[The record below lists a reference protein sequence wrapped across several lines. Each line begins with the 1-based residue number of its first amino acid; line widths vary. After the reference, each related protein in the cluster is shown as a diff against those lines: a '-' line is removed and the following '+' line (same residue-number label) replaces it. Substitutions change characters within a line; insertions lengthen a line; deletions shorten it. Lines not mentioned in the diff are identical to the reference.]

1 MSARSRFLNLGLRL
15 IAKRQLL
22 RMREPSEARRS
33 FARVTRYLLS
43 APPYSHYSSDHL
55 SGPALWVTSGQV
67 HRRRV
72 IFYIHGGGFIVGS
85 PTTHKAM
92 LARLSRL
99 TGIRVCAPQYR
110 LAPENP
116 FPAAFHDVRAAF
128 LALLDRGYGPDDII
142 IGGDSAGGGM
152 ALALLGQL
160 CRDGVAPRAAFAFSP
175 WTDLTLSGQSLQENA
190 GSDVLLPAVRI
201 EELRQMY
208 MNGADPQNAWASPL
222 LAHFPDCPPV
232 FMQVSDTE
240 ILRDDTL
247 RMADHLTG
255 QGAQASHDIWPD
267 MPHVWQMFDGWIPEA
282 RQALVQTADF
292 ISDSF
297 SEPSA

>member
-1 MSARSRFLNLGLRL
+1 MSARSRLLNLGLRL
-15 IAKRQLL
+15 VAKRQLL
-22 RMREPSEARRS
+22 RAREPSEARRS
-33 FARVTRYLLS
+33 FAMVTRYLLRP
-43 APPYSHYSSDHL
+43 PPYSHYSSDHL
-55 SGPALWVTSGQV
+55 SGPVLWVTSGQV
-67 HRRRV
+67 HRHRV
-72 IFYIHGGGFIVGS
+72 IFYIHGGGYIVGS
-85 PTTHKAM
+85 PTTHRTM

-99 TGIRVCAPQYR
+99 TGVRVCAPQYR
-110 LAPENP
+110 LSPENP
-116 FPAAFHDVRAAF
+116 FPAAFHDVHAAF

-160 CRDGVAPRAAFAFSP
+160 CRDGAAPRAAFAFSP

-190 GSDVLLPAVRI
+190 GSDVLLPVVRI
-201 EELRQMY
+201 EELREMY
-208 MNGADPQNAWASPL
+208 LDGADANDPRATPL
-222 LAHFPDCPPV
+222 QAQFPDCPPV

-247 RMADHLTG
+247 RMTDHLKG

-282 RQALVQTADF
+282 REALEQCAQF

-297 SEPSA
+297 NPRS